1 MDRAIHRINHY
12 PADTYYENQLRYP
25 PFKQLGPDIY
35 VCFTIV
41 PEGPPINVTG
51 TSFSTTSI
59 NLDWLPVSEEL
70 RNGIIRKYEAYIYG
84 ANGYNEQMTVQAPTR
99 TAVFQGLVIFSNYSL
114 KVRAFTRKGPGP
126 WSSLINTTTSAGGMF
141 LVASCLNFCRP
152 AVRYT
157 LAQLFEGKFRIIVF
171 LV

>member
-1 MDRAIHRINHY
+1 MTTLRGSSFTHY
-12 PADTYYENQLRYP
+12 TTN
-25 PFKQLGPDIY
+25 IY

-70 RNGIIRKYEAYIYG
+70 RNGVIRKYEAFIYG
-84 ANGYNEQMTVQAPTR
+84 AYGYNEQMTVQAPTR

-141 LVASCLNFCRP
+141 LVTSCLNFCRP
-152 AVRYT
+152 AVLYT
-157 LAQLFEGKFRIIVF
+157 LAPLFEGKFRI
-171 LV
+171 LVSFVYKCIFRPK